1 MNTLKK
7 QRMSSVLRYTWPFY
21 IVGAALVV
29 VLINF
34 IFNIAHPV
42 PDYKTLTLFVTGE
55 AINPDKLRKDLLS
68 EFEEKELKTVSC
80 ISSKPNAGDFNHK
93 LTIAGYS
100 SADIFIL
107 TETKLNNIIVSDFA
121 LPLEDEL
128 LNLYQGY
135 SVYTKDDVKYGIKL
149 NKEVVKEYFTLP
161 EEECYLVFNGK
172 SVNTGKYS
180 STSIEEH
187 DNALTLVKNWGI

>member
-21 IVGAALVV
+21 IVSAALVV
-29 VLINF
+29 VFINF

-107 TETKLNNIIVSDFA
+107 TETKLNSIIVSDFA

-128 LNLYQGY
+128 LNLYSGY
-135 SVYTKDDVKYGIKL
+135 SVYTKDDVSYGIKL

-180 STSIEEH
+180 PDSIEEH

>member
-1 MNTLKK
+1 MNALKK
-7 QRMSSVLRYTWPFY
+7 QRTKSILRYTWPFY
-21 IVGAALVV
+21 LVSA
-29 VLINF
+29 VLVAILLNI
-34 IFNIAHPV
+34 IFRIAHPV

-55 AINPDKLRKDLLS
+55 TINPGKLRRELLE
-68 EFEEKELKTVSC
+68 EFKEKELKTVSC
-80 ISSKPNAGDFNHK
+80 ISSKPDAGDFNHK

-128 LNLYQGY
+128 LNLYSGY

-161 EEECYLVFNGK
+161 EEDCYLVFNGK

>member
-121 LPLEDEL
+121 LPLEEEL
-128 LNLYQGY
+128 LNLYSGY

-161 EEECYLVFNGK
+161 EEDCYLVFNGK

>member
-121 LPLEDEL
+121 LELEDEL

>member
-1 MNTLKK
+1 MNALKK
-7 QRMSSVLRYTWPFY
+7 QRIKSVLKYTWPFY
-21 IVGAALVV
+21 IVSAVLAV

-34 IFNIAHPV
+34 IFKIAHPV

-55 AINPDKLRKDLLS
+55 AINPAKLREDLLT
-68 EFEEKELKTVSC
+68 EFKEKELKTVSC

-100 SADIFIL
+100 SADILIL
-107 TETKLNNIIVSDFA
+107 TETKLNNIVVSDFA

-149 NKEVVKEYFTLP
+149 NKEVVNEYFTLP
-161 EEECYLVFNGK
+161 EEDCYLVFNGR

-180 STSIEEH
+180 VTSIEEN